1 MPHSPTFAVIGHP
14 LGHSMSP
21 FIHNRLFALQGRD
34 SLYGKWDIPPEELS
48 AALPQLMRELAGIN
62 VTIPYKQAVI
72 PLLDGLK
79 DRAEVYRSVNTIAV
93 TPEGNFGYNTDA
105 EGFLC
110 ALRAGGVLLEGRVVL
125 LGCGGVGR
133 TFACE
138 AALAGCSLVNAV
150 READLPAA
158 AELRAFVLQLRPD
171 TSYEIITLDRLPELD
186 GDIDLMVNAT
196 PVGMYPHADACPV
209 EAGILAR
216 TAAVFDAV
224 YNPRQ
229 TRLLA
234 MAAAEGAKTVA
245 GMPMLVWQ
253 AAAAHTIW
261 YGAAFRNSDIEQLV
275 DDAQSEMER
284 LFQP

>member
-1 MPHSPTFAVIGHP
+1 MIQPPSFIVIGHP

-34 SLYGKWDIPPEELS
+34 SLYGKQDIPPEELS
-48 AALPQLMRELAGIN
+48 AVLPQLMRELGGIN
-62 VTIPYKQAVI
+62 VTIPYKQTVI

-79 DRAEVYRSVNTIAV
+79 GRAELYRSVNTIAV
-93 TPEGNFGYNTDA
+93 TPQGNFGYNTDA

-110 ALRAGGVLLEGRVVL
+110 ALKSGGVELKGRVAL

-138 AALAGCSLVNAV
+138 AALAGCAIVNAV
-150 READLPAA
+150 RPSDLSA
-158 AELRAFVLQLRPD
+158 AEELR
-171 TSYEIITLDRLPELD
+171 SYVQHLSPGTTYDICTLDDLARQPEDFNLL
-186 GDIDLMVNAT
+186 INAT
-196 PVGMYPHADACPV
+196 PVGMYPHMEASPV
-209 EAGILAR
+209 DSPVLAR

-234 MAAAEGAKTVA
+234 MASAAGAKTVA

-253 AAAAHTIW
+253 AVAAHTIW
-261 YGAAFRNSDIEQLV
+261 YGASFREQDIQQLV
-275 DDAQSEMER
+275 DDAQTEMER
-284 LFQP
+284 LFQQ